1 MTEHSDINS
10 TTVSTQRLEAFSDGI
25 FAIAATLLILEIKI
39 PPRDLLNHQSL
50 SQYLRELL
58 PNFFAYFFSFLMIGI
73 FWANHH
79 YIFKLYKR
87 TDHVFNIINIF
98 FLMSISFLPFPSAI
112 FGEYVDDDMQRQGA
126 VTFYAIGIFLPSL
139 IWNIMWAYASYH
151 KRLIDHRLTDKF
163 IKQIRRQYNL
173 SLIFYLLAIL
183 LSLISPTGSIILNIL
198 LALLYLLPPKK
209 PEYT

>member
-1 MTEHSDINS
+1 MQDNNNTATI
-10 TTVSTQRLEAFSDGI
+10 STQRLEAFSDGV

-39 PPRDLLNHQSL
+39 PPRDLLSHQPL
-50 SQYLRELL
+50 SEYLRSLL

-87 TDHVFNIINIF
+87 TDHTFNIINIF

-112 FGEYVDDDMQRQGA
+112 FGEYMDDDMQRPGA

-139 IWNIMWAYASYH
+139 IWNIMWAYASH
-151 KRLIDHRLTDKF
+151 NKRLIDHRLTDEF
-163 IKQIRRQYNL
+163 IKQIGRQYNL
-173 SLIFYLLAIL
+173 SLILYLLAIL
-183 LSLISPTGSIILNIL
+183 ISLISPIGSIILNIL

-209 PEYT
+209 PAYT